1 MGKGGRILLN
11 LPCQSKRNAVREN
24 LFSFNL

>member
-1 MGKGGRILLN
+1 MGEGERILLN
-11 LPCQSKRNAVREN
+11 LPCQSKLNAVREI